1 MAPEAKE
8 RVLSNARL
16 GIAKRSQN
24 KLWRCVMPL
33 DSRKVSEKIREGSLG
48 SLGGCLVE
56 GSPEQRRRQRQL
68 RRRALVVSI
77 TIQTAVLALLILLP
91 LFGKTEHVAL
101 AIPTPIPP
109 YSPYTDPSPDR
120 GLSHPRRQQPSG
132 CHFCIPPNIPHI
144 IVTHDPARTGEGA
157 SDAPEGLVLGIPGAP
172 AGFIPIADP
181 RSSVPP
187 PPVEHHV
194 ARPTVVRRT
203 QLDPAMLIYRVEPI
217 YPALAIQIHKEG
229 RVELHARIATDGS
242 IQSLE
247 VVGGDPMFFQSALEA
262 VRQWRYR
269 PTILNGQPVEIDT
282 HITVIYTMPH

>member
-1 MAPEAKE
+1 
-8 RVLSNARL
+8 
-16 GIAKRSQN
+16 
-24 KLWRCVMPL
+24 MPL
-33 DSRKVSEKIREGSLG
+33 DSRKVSEKIHEGGLG

-56 GSPEQRRRQRQL
+56 GDPEQHRRERRL
-68 RRRALVVSI
+68 RRRALVLSI
-77 TIQTAVLALLILLP
+77 LVQTAVLALLILLP
-91 LFGKTEHVAL
+91 LFGKTEHAAL

-109 YSPYTDPSPDR
+109 YSPNTDSSPDR
-120 GLSHPRRQQPSG
+120 GVSHPQRQQRSV
-132 CHFCIPPNIPHI
+132 CHFCIPPNVPHI
-144 IVTHDPARTGEGA
+144 IVRHDTARFDDRPDDT
-157 SDAPEGLVLGIPGAP
+157 PQGLGLGIPGTP
-172 AGFIPIADP
+172 GGLIPIPDA
-181 RSSVPP
+181 RSPVPP

-194 ARPTVVRRT
+194 ARETVLRMT
-203 QLDPAMLIYRVEPI
+203 HLDPAMLIRRVEPI
-217 YPALAIQIHKEG
+217 YPPLASQIHREG